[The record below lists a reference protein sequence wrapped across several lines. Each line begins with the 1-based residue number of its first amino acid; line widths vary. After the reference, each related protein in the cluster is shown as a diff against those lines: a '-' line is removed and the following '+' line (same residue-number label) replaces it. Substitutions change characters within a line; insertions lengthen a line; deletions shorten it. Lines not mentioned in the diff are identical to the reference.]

1 MTREVPQIEAVKYAL
16 RQSKDGTVV
25 SFVIHP
31 EDLDPALQCLPI
43 GARVM
48 LGWYAIGDDEQ
59 PVPEAQRKSA
69 TKPIT
74 ARAEPDGI
82 EEVAGSTPAGGVHPK
97 EKDRRPF
104 HQLPLAQ
111 QCAMRCGEE
120 RFRKFLNNDTGN
132 YETADEVA
140 TAMRLYLG
148 IHSRADLAHDHN
160 AANKWRK
167 MESDYQQWLTDQKYE
182 DIRR

>member
-48 LGWYAIGDDEQ
+48 LGWYQIGDDEQ
-59 PVPEAQRKSA
+59 PV
-69 TKPIT
+69 TKPD
-74 ARAEPDGI
+74 A
-82 EEVAGSTPAGGVHPK
+82 TPAGAVVASGSGATAGETAPPK

-104 HQLPLAQ
+104 HQLPLAS
-111 QCAMRCGEE
+111 QCAIRCTDKQ
-120 RFRKFLNNDTGN
+120 FWAFLNQREGADIDN
-132 YETADEVA
+132 ETA
-140 TAMRLYLG
+140 
-148 IHSRADLAHDHN
+148 ADAVVKGVLRITSKKEIETSVLVG
-160 AANKWRK
+160 ANWKALVEEFK
-167 MESDYQQWLTDQKYE
+167 QWLLDDQYA
-182 DIRR
+182 DFMR